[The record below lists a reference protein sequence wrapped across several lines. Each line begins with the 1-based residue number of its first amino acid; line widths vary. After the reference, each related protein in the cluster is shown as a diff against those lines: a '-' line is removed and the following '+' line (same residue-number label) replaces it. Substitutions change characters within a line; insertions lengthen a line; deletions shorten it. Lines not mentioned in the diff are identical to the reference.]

1 MTQDTAATPICD
13 VRWLGRLDYDEVWD
27 LQRDL
32 ARQRAAGDIPDT
44 LLLLEHEPVFTTGRA
59 DVARNL
65 RVSPE
70 SLGAPLVRSDRG
82 GDITFH
88 GPGQLVVYP
97 IVNLRA
103 AGIGVAAYVRSLE
116 EVVTRT
122 LDRCG
127 IEAGLDCGRPGVWVG
142 DDKIAAIGVR
152 VGRPLGGSGAWVTT
166 HGLALNVDVDL
177 DWFTKIVACGISDRG
192 VTSMAHLTGQ
202 APAVREVA
210 QMISRDFADVF
221 RRDVSPQT
229 P

>member
-1 MTQDTAATPICD
+1 MTQHTLAKPTCD
-13 VRWLGRLDYDEVWD
+13 VRWLGRLDYNEAWD

-44 LLLLEHEPVFTTGRA
+44 LLLLEHHPVYTTGRA
-59 DVARNL
+59 DVTGNL

-70 SLGAPLVRSDRG
+70 SLGAPLIRSDRG

-97 IVNLRA
+97 IVDLKA
-103 AGIGVAAYVRSLE
+103 ARLGVAVYVRSLE

-122 LDRCG
+122 LDHYG
-127 IEAGLDCGRPGVWVG
+127 VEARLDCGRTGVWVG
-142 DDKIAAIGVR
+142 DEKIAAIGVR

-177 DWFTKIVACGISDRG
+177 NWFAKIVACGISDKG
-192 VTSMAHLTGQ
+192 VTSIARLIGRSPT
-202 APAVREVA
+202 VREVA
-210 QMISRDFADVF
+210 QSISRDFADLF
-221 RRDVSPQT
+221 GRTVSPQT